1 MNARTSILV
10 TKILR
15 HHPLMDRADIARWVS
30 EARKSRGWNQEQL
43 GEHLGVTKANVSH
56 WETGKHDPSFLQLL
70 KIRDV
75 TGYALR
81 EVMSDKAWP
90 FPDIP
95 PERFSSLGPDGLRQL
110 QMALNMTLAA
120 MQPSAEEPSRKRAA
134 NGA

>member
-1 MNARTSILV
+1 
-10 TKILR
+10 
-15 HHPLMDRADIARWVS
+15 MDRADIARWVS

-75 TGYALR
+75 TGYPLR
-81 EVMSDKAWP
+81 EVMPDKAWP

-95 PERFSSLGPDGLRQL
+95 PERFTALGPDGLRQL
-110 QMALNMTLAA
+110 QVALNMTLAA
-120 MQPSAEEPSRKRAA
+120 LQPAESSSRKAPRAA
-134 NGA
+134 